1 MILKRIIK
9 IKSVID
15 FIYLFF
21 SNIFIKIFGFFRELI
36 LAYFFGSSIIFAY
49 YILLKTVADFL
60 SQFTF
65 GNALQANL
73 LPKLS
78 QHFNAH
84 NNLSYNNLFNFTIK
98 LLLILFIISQFIQL
112 IIILMLESE
121 YTLQLILLS
130 FLLSILVV
138 GNFFNSIFFT
148 VLQAEGKFKTYSIA
162 NTFNLFVSTLFLYP
176 LILVSN
182 IFGAA
187 ISRILGVIF
196 IAKKYIQP
204 IILRERGQEVKINY
218 NDFSFS
224 ILLLG
229 NLSTIIILI
238 SRFISGSDG
247 SNNITFFNYA
257 AVILSVFL
265 TSIVSNIN
273 TLMLRNISVEKN
285 LRWFYYSLFITIS
298 ICLFLFFITFN
309 YSEPLIKFIYQRGE
323 FTIVDSLKTAYYFKN
338 MTLAIIILLL
348 STVICQPYFTLDKK
362 ITNKHSF
369 NLTSVIILSFIIVIS
384 ITYIYNWEIIYKSL
398 FSLYAMSIVY
408 FIFSIYSIITYIKH
422 EN

>member
-1 MILKRIIK
+1 MILKRITK
-9 IKSVID
+9 IKSVVD

-78 QHFNAH
+78 QHFNSH
-84 NNLSYNNLFNFTIK
+84 NNPSYNNLFNFTIK

-298 ICLFLFFITFN
+298 ICLFLFFITYN

>member
-1 MILKRIIK
+1 MILKRITK
-9 IKSVID
+9 IKSVVD

-84 NNLSYNNLFNFTIK
+84 NNPSYNNLFNFTIK

-204 IILRERGQEVKINY
+204 IILRERGQEVKITY

-298 ICLFLFFITFN
+298 ICLFLFFITYN

>member
-1 MILKRIIK
+1 MILKRITK
-9 IKSVID
+9 IKSVVD

-78 QHFNAH
+78 QHFNSH
-84 NNLSYNNLFNFTIK
+84 NNPSYNNLFNFTIK

-162 NTFNLFVSTLFLYP
+162 NTFNLFVSTFFLYP

-298 ICLFLFFITFN
+298 ICLFLFFITYN

>member
-1 MILKRIIK
+1 
-9 IKSVID
+9 VVD

-84 NNLSYNNLFNFTIK
+84 NNPSYNNLFNFTIK

-298 ICLFLFFITFN
+298 ICLFLFFITYN

>member
-1 MILKRIIK
+1 MILKRITK
-9 IKSVID
+9 IKSVVD

-78 QHFNAH
+78 QHFNSH
-84 NNLSYNNLFNFTIK
+84 NNPSYNNLFNFTIK

-204 IILRERGQEVKINY
+204 IILRERGQEVKITY

-298 ICLFLFFITFN
+298 ICLFLFFITYN

-384 ITYIYNWEIIYKSL
+384 ITYIYNWEIKYKSL

>member
-1 MILKRIIK
+1 MILKRITK
-9 IKSVID
+9 IKSVVD

-84 NNLSYNNLFNFTIK
+84 NNPSYNNLFNFTIK

-298 ICLFLFFITFN
+298 ICLFLFFITYN

>member
-1 MILKRIIK
+1 MILKRITK
-9 IKSVID
+9 IKSVVD

-78 QHFNAH
+78 QHFNTH
-84 NNLSYNNLFNFTIK
+84 NSPSYNNLFNFTIK

-138 GNFFNSIFFT
+138 VNFFNSIFFT
-148 VLQAEGKFKTYSIA
+148 VLQAEGKFQTYSIA

-196 IAKKYIQP
+196 LAKKYIQP

-218 NDFSFS
+218 DDFSFS

-247 SNNITFFNYA
+247 GNNITFFNYA

-298 ICLFLFFITFN
+298 ICLFLFFITYN

-384 ITYIYNWEIIYKSL
+384 ITYIYDWEIIYKSL

>member
-1 MILKRIIK
+1 MILKRITK
-9 IKSVID
+9 IKSVVD

-78 QHFNAH
+78 QHFNSH
-84 NNLSYNNLFNFTIK
+84 NNPSYNNLFNFTIK

-196 IAKKYIQP
+196 ITKKYIQP

-298 ICLFLFFITFN
+298 ICLFLFFITYN